1 MRADWRP
8 TVSVGILQLRA
19 RMLSRVR
26 AFFAARGV
34 MEVETPALS
43 QAATIDPNLASFTVP
58 TAEGERYLHT
68 SPEFPMKR
76 LLAAGSGDIYQI
88 CKAFRADEM
97 GRHHNPEFSLLEWYR
112 VGYDHI
118 ALMDEVE
125 ALLDEVFADARALGS
140 IARFTYREALMR
152 YAGLDILTATAETCR
167 ACASAHGIE
176 VRDEL
181 GLQQWLELLMSQVV
195 MPACAEG
202 FTFIYD
208 YPPEQAALARI
219 RPGNPPLAERFE
231 LLGYGLELANGFH
244 ELADVQEQ
252 RARFE
257 RELRIQRERGLPTV
271 PVDERLLAALEH
283 GLPDCSGVALGLDRL
298 VMLAADVDD
307 IAQAMAFSWC
317 GA

>member
-1 MRADWRP
+1 
-8 TVSVGILQLRA
+8 
-19 RMLSRVR
+19 
-26 AFFAARGV
+26 
-34 MEVETPALS
+34 
-43 QAATIDPNLASFTVP
+43 
-58 TAEGERYLHT
+58 
-68 SPEFPMKR
+68 
-76 LLAAGSGDIYQI
+76 
-88 CKAFRADEM
+88 
-97 GRHHNPEFSLLEWYR
+97 
-112 VGYDHI
+112 
-118 ALMDEVE
+118 
-125 ALLDEVFADARALGS
+125 
-140 IARFTYREALMR
+140 
-152 YAGLDILTATAETCR
+152 
-167 ACASAHGIE
+167 

-181 GLQQWLELLMSQVV
+181 GLQQWLELLMSHVV

-257 RELRIQRERGLPTV
+257 CELGIRRERGLPTV